1 MVYSVSIQITISL
14 NSTRIF
20 FRAGI
25 PVFPDTITITQCAL
39 ISLSEIKHIII
50 RIDSQ
55 QISHIYCSTEEFNSV
70 IGTFQHINVL
80 DFRPVTHTVQS
91 QPVVL
96 NISRITCTGIE
107 DIHISQRTGIVGSV
121 TTAVFV
127 SIVNLRIG
135 CISTL
140 CSRTGN
146 RSFTIKD
153 NSSPVTGFLCRFP
166 RSKCDRL

>member
-39 ISLSEIKHIII
+39 ISLSEIEHIII

-55 QISHIYCSTEEFNSV
+55 QISHIYCSTEEFDSV

-80 DFRPVTHTVQS
+80 NFRPVTHTIQS

-121 TTAVFV
+121 TTTVFV

-140 CSRTGN
+140 CSCTGN

-153 NSSPVTGFLCRFP
+153 NSSPVTGFLCRFS

>member
-25 PVFPDTITITQCAL
+25 PVFLDTITITQCAL

-55 QISHIYCSTEEFNSV
+55 QISHIYCSTEEFDSV
-70 IGTFQHINVL
+70 IGTLQHINVL
-80 DFRPVTHTVQS
+80 DFRPVTHTIQS

-107 DIHISQRTGIVGSV
+107 DIHISQRTGKVKVVVI
-121 TTAVFV
+121 AA
-127 SIVNLRIG
+127 IAIILKNNLFI
-135 CISTL
+135 
-140 CSRTGN
+140 
-146 RSFTIKD
+146 
-153 NSSPVTGFLCRFP
+153 FLAFN
-166 RSKCDRL
+166 